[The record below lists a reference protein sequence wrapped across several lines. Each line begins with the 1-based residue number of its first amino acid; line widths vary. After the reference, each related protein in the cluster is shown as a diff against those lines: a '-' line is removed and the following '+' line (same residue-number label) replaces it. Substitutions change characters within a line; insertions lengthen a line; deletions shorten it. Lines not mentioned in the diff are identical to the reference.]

1 MDHTEIELKLAVDAQ
16 ALKRV
21 PRIAAITAAKQGR
34 AVTRDLVS
42 TYYDTPDF
50 ALRQAGVSLRL
61 RRKGRDWIQ
70 TVKESAPA
78 HSGLFQ
84 RHEWEMVLA
93 QPSLNLPH
101 LLATGLEIFRQDGLY
116 DRLQPLFSTEVR
128 RTTHMLAGPDW
139 EVELALDQG
148 VLKTAETEQAVCE
161 IELEMRQGPA
171 DITFELAHAIATAL
185 PCRVM
190 PQAKSDRGYDLVAGV
205 IPQAFKAKP
214 VLLNADMTIGQA
226 LQAIARDCVSH
237 LSANQAAIDGPHAAE
252 AVHQMRVALRRL
264 RSALKIFKPVL
275 ADTQLDDLRS
285 QIRWLLAQLG
295 PARDAEVFL
304 SEIVAPV
311 CADHPEAP
319 ALTEL
324 WQEFLRRRDADLA
337 VARAATASP
346 RFTLMLLEL
355 GRWSLAPAKADSA
368 EAQAPLSG
376 FARKVLRRQWRRLL
390 KTGGGDLN
398 HLPAEELHQLRILG
412 KQLRYGGE
420 FFAGLYPKP
429 KVKPLLSTLASL
441 QQNLGE
447 LNDLAVAAPRLARSG
462 ASAPWGWAAG
472 LICGWHETRRP
483 VLMQA
488 ARADWKNLR
497 KANPPW
503 E

>member
-1 MDHTEIELKLAVDAQ
+1 MTNTETELKLAVEAR

-21 PRIAAITAAKQGR
+21 PRLAAIAAVKRGR
-34 AVTRDLVS
+34 AVTQELLS

-50 ALRQAGVSLRL
+50 ALRQAGVTLRL

-70 TVKESAPA
+70 TVKDSGAT
-78 HSGLFQ
+78 HSGLFE

-93 QPSLNLPH
+93 QPNLNLPH
-101 LLATGLEIFRQDGLY
+101 LLATGLDVFKQDGIHAQ
-116 DRLQPLFSTEVR
+116 LQPLFSTHVR
-128 RTTHMLAGPDW
+128 RTVHILAGDGW
-139 EVELALDQG
+139 DVELALDDG
-148 VLKTAETEQAVCE
+148 TLKTAEAEQAIAE
-161 IELEMRQGPA
+161 IELEMRHGPA
-171 DITFELAHAIATAL
+171 HIAFQLAGAIAAAL
-185 PCRVM
+185 PCRVST
-190 PQAKSDRGYDLVAGV
+190 QAKSDRGYDLLTQSV
-205 IPQAFKAKP
+205 PQAIKAKP
-214 VLLNADMTIGQA
+214 LALSADMNTGQA
-226 LQAIARDCVSH
+226 LGAIARDCVGH
-237 LSANQAAIDGPHAAE
+237 LGANQAAIDGPYAAE

-264 RSALKIFKPVL
+264 RSALKIFKKL
-275 ADTQLDDLRS
+275 LDETELEGLRGE
-285 QIRWLLAQLG
+285 IRWLLAQLG

-311 CADHPEAP
+311 HADHPDAP

-324 WQEFLRRRDADLA
+324 WHEFQRRRDADLV

-355 GRWSLAPAKADSA
+355 GRWSLAPAA
-368 EAQAPLSG
+368 EDGPQAQLPLPV
-376 FARKVLRRQWRRLL
+376 FAGKVLRRQWRRLL
-390 KTGGGDLN
+390 LAGGRDLN
-398 HLPAEELHQLRILG
+398 HLSAHELHQLRILG

-420 FFAGLYPKP
+420 FFAGLYPKA

-462 ASAPWGWAAG
+462 ASASWGWAAG

-483 VLMQA
+483 HLMKA
-488 ARADWKNLR
+488 ARADWKILR

-503 E
+503 D